1 MRAVVI
7 HEHGDVDALQLEEVP
22 RPDPQPDEVLVG
34 VQAVGLN
41 HLDIWVRKGIP
52 GVHYPLPIIPGSE
65 VAGVVEEV
73 GAATRGIK
81 AGDEVV
87 LAPGLSCGRCH
98 ECFSGH
104 EELCRLYGILGETR
118 NGGCAEY
125 VTIPYTSV
133 LARPRNLTAAQA
145 AAMPLVFLTAWHMLV
160 SRAGLRIGEW
170 VLIHAAGSGVGSA
183 AIQIAR
189 LHHAR
194 IIATAGSDEK
204 LAKARELGADEV
216 INYRTGDW
224 ASEVRRL
231 TGKRGVDVVFE
242 HVGADTWEGSIL
254 CLAKG
259 GRLVICGATSGHEVK
274 VDLRRLFFK
283 GLSLLGSTMGSRAEL
298 IEVFTHASFGGLRPV
313 IDWVLPL
320 SEVREAHQLL
330 ERREQFGKAV
340 LSVP

>member
-160 SRAGLRIGEW
+160 SRAGLRIGGW
-170 VLIHAAGSGVGSA
+170 GVIHS
-183 AIQIAR
+183 
-189 LHHAR
+189 
-194 IIATAGSDEK
+194 
-204 LAKARELGADEV
+204 
-216 INYRTGDW
+216 
-224 ASEVRRL
+224 
-231 TGKRGVDVVFE
+231 
-242 HVGADTWEGSIL
+242 
-254 CLAKG
+254 
-259 GRLVICGATSGHEVK
+259 SGH
-274 VDLRRLFFK
+274 
-283 GLSLLGSTMGSRAEL
+283 
-298 IEVFTHASFGGLRPV
+298 
-313 IDWVLPL
+313 
-320 SEVREAHQLL
+320 
-330 ERREQFGKAV
+330 
-340 LSVP
+340 